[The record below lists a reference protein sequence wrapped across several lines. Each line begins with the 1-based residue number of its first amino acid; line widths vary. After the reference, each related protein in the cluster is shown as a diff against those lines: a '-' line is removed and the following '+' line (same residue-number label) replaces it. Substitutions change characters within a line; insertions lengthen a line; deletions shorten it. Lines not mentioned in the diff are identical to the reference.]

1 MLRRTEPELLQLATL
16 TVWLGAAAFFSVAV
30 APALFAVLPS
40 RSLAGEVV
48 GRLLPGIFYSGIV
61 VAALVVVTQ
70 CRARGAWSWRG
81 RETVAVVMMAACAI
95 AQLII
100 APRIGRLRA
109 EIAGPLEALP
119 ADDARR
125 VAFGRLHGASVA
137 WLGLAMLAAAVIA
150 VISARVLN
158 KSDRHFHTL

>member
-1 MLRRTEPELLQLATL
+1 
-16 TVWLGAAAFFSVAV
+16 V

-48 GRLLPGIFYSGIV
+48 GHLLPGIFYSGMI

-70 CRARGAWSWRG
+70 FRARGAWSWRG
-81 RETVAVVMMAACAI
+81 REAAAVVMIAACAI

-100 APRIGRLRA
+100 APRIARLRA
-109 EIAGPLEALP
+109 EIAGPLEILP

-137 WLGLAMLAAAVIA
+137 WLGLAMLAAAVIV
-150 VISARVLN
+150 VISARALN
-158 KSDRHFHTL
+158 PSDRRFHTL

>member
-16 TVWLGAAAFFSVAV
+16 AVWLGAAAFFSIAV

-48 GRLLPGIFYSGIV
+48 GRLLPGIFYSGMI

-70 CRARGAWSWRG
+70 FRARGAWSWRA
-81 RETVAVVMMAACAI
+81 REMAAAVMVAACAI
-95 AQLII
+95 AQLIV
-100 APRIGRLRA
+100 APRIARLRA
-109 EIAGPLEALP
+109 EIAGPLDILP

-125 VAFGRLHGASVA
+125 IAFGRLHGASVA
-137 WLGLAMLAAAVIA
+137 WLGLAMLAAAVI
-150 VISARVLN
+150 VVSSARVMN
-158 KSDRHFHTL
+158 PSDRRFHTL